1 MITKTNEPKR
11 LKNVKGQ
18 ELCAKLEERF
28 PKSTFLGPYTG
39 RIVVTIDH
47 DIDGYVEFS
56 HKYIELSKEFGY
68 SVASIEVN
76 SYGTRVELSQATVSE
91 TIHCSNCAEEFD
103 SNDSRIKILTD
114 PNGGGLYPICGSCI
128 ESTNNTEV
136 VV

>member
-1 MITKTNEPKR
+1 MITKQNVIKKI
-11 LKNVKGQ
+11 KNVKGQ

-47 DIDGYVEFS
+47 DVDGYVEFS
-56 HKYIELSKEFGY
+56 RKDIELSKEYGY
-68 SVASIEVN
+68 SIVSIEVCKY
-76 SYGTRVELSQATVSE
+76 STRVELSQST
-91 TIHCSNCAEEFD
+91 TDKMIHCSNCAEEFD

-128 ESTNNTEV
+128 ESTNNEEV
-136 VV
+136 IA